1 MNDLKEKTLTP
12 ENLIFS
18 VLLMLWII
26 SLAVVLTLNFRPLYY
41 FDMDYLD
48 ISSSSGLDEEV
59 IRRNY
64 DVLIDYNSI
73 FSQEELEFP
82 ELPMSESGRIHFQ
95 EVKNIFVGLQWI
107 LIVDSVICA
116 VLLIRHIRRK
126 SFAFLKFTG
135 IITIV
140 IPAVLGALIALNW
153 NWVFVTFHHIAFNND
168 YWIFD
173 EVTDPVITML
183 PDTFFMHCALM
194 ILALVMLG
202 AAACL
207 AAGHGLTR
215 KNARTDR

>member
-1 MNDLKEKTLTP
+1 MKEKILTP

-18 VLLMLWII
+18 IFLMLWII

-41 FDMDYLD
+41 FDVDYLG
-48 ISSSSGLDEEV
+48 ICASSGLDEEV

-64 DVLIDYNSI
+64 DVLIDYNGI

-82 ELPMSESGRIHFQ
+82 DLPMSESGRIHFQ

-126 SFAFLKFTG
+126 SYAFLKLTG
-135 IITIV
+135 IITVV

-153 NWVFVTFHHIAFNND
+153 NWVFVTFHHIAFDND

-207 AAGHGLTR
+207 AAGHVLAG

>member
-1 MNDLKEKTLTP
+1 MKEKILTP

-18 VLLMLWII
+18 IFLMLWII
-26 SLAVVLTLNFRPLYY
+26 SLAVGLTLNFRPLYY
-41 FDMDYLD
+41 FDVDYLG
-48 ISSSSGLDEEV
+48 ICASSGLDEEV

-64 DVLIDYNSI
+64 DVLIDYKGI

-82 ELPMSESGRIHFQ
+82 DLSMSESGRIHFQ
-95 EVKNIFVGLQWI
+95 EVKHIFVGLQWL
-107 LIVDSVICA
+107 LIADSAVCA

-126 SFAFLKFTG
+126 SYAFLKLTG
-135 IITIV
+135 IITVV

-153 NWVFVTFHHIAFNND
+153 NWVFVTFHHIAFDND

-207 AAGHGLTR
+207 AAGHVLAG

>member
-1 MNDLKEKTLTP
+1 
-12 ENLIFS
+12 
-18 VLLMLWII
+18 
-26 SLAVVLTLNFRPLYY
+26 
-41 FDMDYLD
+41 
-48 ISSSSGLDEEV
+48 
-59 IRRNY
+59 
-64 DVLIDYNSI
+64 
-73 FSQEELEFP
+73 LEFP
-82 ELPMSESGRIHFQ
+82 DLSMSESGRIHFQ
-95 EVKNIFVGLQWI
+95 EVKHIFVGLQWL
-107 LIVDSVICA
+107 LIADSAVCA

-126 SFAFLKFTG
+126 SYAFLKLTG
-135 IITIV
+135 IITVV

-153 NWVFVTFHHIAFNND
+153 NWVFVTFHHIAFDND

-207 AAGHGLTR
+207 AAGHVLAG

>member
-1 MNDLKEKTLTP
+1 MREKILTP

-18 VLLMLWII
+18 IFLMLWII

-41 FDMDYLD
+41 FDVDYLG
-48 ISSSSGLDEEV
+48 ICASSGLDEEV

-64 DVLIDYNSI
+64 DVLIDYNGI

-82 ELPMSESGRIHFQ
+82 DLSMSESGRIHFQ
-95 EVKNIFVGLQWI
+95 EVKHIFVGLQWL
-107 LIVDSVICA
+107 LIADSAVCA

-126 SFAFLKFTG
+126 SYAFLKLTG
-135 IITIV
+135 IITVV

-153 NWVFVTFHHIAFNND
+153 NWVFVTFHHIAFDND

-207 AAGHGLTR
+207 AAGHVLAG

>member
-1 MNDLKEKTLTP
+1 MKEKTLTP

-41 FDMDYLD
+41 FDVDYLG
-48 ISSSSGLDEEV
+48 ISTSSGLDEEV

-73 FSQEELEFP
+73 FSREELEFP
-82 ELPMSESGRIHFQ
+82 DLPMSESGRIHFQ

-107 LIVDSVICA
+107 LIVDSVVCA

-126 SFAFLKFTG
+126 SYAFLKLTG
-135 IITIV
+135 IITVV

-153 NWVFVTFHHIAFNND
+153 NWVFVTFHHIAFDND

-183 PDTFFMHCALM
+183 PDIFFMHCALM
-194 ILALVMLG
+194 ILALVVLG
-202 AAACL
+202 AAVCL
-207 AAGHGLTR
+207 AAGHVLAGKTETA
-215 KNARTDR
+215 KIPD